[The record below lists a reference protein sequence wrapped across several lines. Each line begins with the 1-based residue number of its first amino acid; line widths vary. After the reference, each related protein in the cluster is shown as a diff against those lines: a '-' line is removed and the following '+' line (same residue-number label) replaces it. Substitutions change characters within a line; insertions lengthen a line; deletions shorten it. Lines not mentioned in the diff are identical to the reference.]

1 MHGQIEWRVQSGCDD
16 LTQHNLAPTIM
27 VLMMMMLVIAV
38 MIMVVVVMMTM
49 IMLMIVVMIVVMMVL
64 TSTCWHPPFP
74 PWVTEVA

>member
-1 MHGQIEWRVQSGCDD
+1 MHGQIEWRVQSGCDG

-27 VLMMMMLVIAV
+27 VLMVKMLV
-38 MIMVVVVMMTM
+38 MIMVGVVMMTM
-49 IMLMIVVMIVVMMVL
+49 IMLIIVVMMVL